1 MPSTTGDEMMK
12 KTALLVWLGLSA
24 AAAQAQTPDTL
35 ARVMESKQ
43 LRVCSPGDYKPFSF
57 DNQGKFEG
65 IDNDLMQVLAKSLGA
80 EVVMVKTSWP
90 DLMKDFTSGKC
101 DIGVGGISITLPRQ
115 QQALFSEPYF
125 TNGKTP
131 LVRCADVAKYQT
143 VEAINRPNVRIVA
156 NPFLLPYVSIYSR
169 VRPSLEKIHQFFD
182 AIPYGQVKLSLLPF
196 NGFPQYAL
204 TPRKLPQMVS
214 FDLIMDYDSVDQR
227 FTSLFDQ
234 ERYAKWEPQLS
245 IVRTQ
250 NLSDYL
256 TFRSAVGQKHAMEE
270 IYLKRLISYALRFK
284 SVGIYVAHDG
294 VNMPVAMMVMVKCDN
309 RLVVVDTARQRNDCG
324 SSGLFYILRHVVRVN
339 AESNLVL
346 NFPCRPFFLTE
357 ASKPFCLYGVQYKK
371 GMMRFI

>member
-1 MPSTTGDEMMK
+1 MMK

-65 IDNDLMQVLAKSLGA
+65 IDNDLMQLLAKSLGA

-156 NPFLLPYVSIYSR
+156 NPGGSNENYARTALTQAKLTMHPENLTIFQELIDKRADVFVTEAAEAIVKTHEHKGVLCGVNPDKPLRPAQNGWLVQNQDFRFKAYVDQFLR
-169 VRPSLEKIHQFFD
+169 LEKMS
-182 AIPYGQVKLSLLPF
+182 GNL
-196 NGFPQYAL
+196 
-204 TPRKLPQMVS
+204 
-214 FDLIMDYDSVDQR
+214 DSVIGR
-227 FTSLFDQ
+227 WLP
-234 ERYAKWEPQLS
+234 R
-245 IVRTQ
+245 
-250 NLSDYL
+250 
-256 TFRSAVGQKHAMEE
+256 
-270 IYLKRLISYALRFK
+270 
-284 SVGIYVAHDG
+284 
-294 VNMPVAMMVMVKCDN
+294 
-309 RLVVVDTARQRNDCG
+309 
-324 SSGLFYILRHVVRVN
+324 
-339 AESNLVL
+339 
-346 NFPCRPFFLTE
+346 
-357 ASKPFCLYGVQYKK
+357 
-371 GMMRFI
+371 

>member
-1 MPSTTGDEMMK
+1 MSIIWLRSSEIHRAGWDECIK
-12 KTALLVWLGLSA
+12 HAFNGSVYGYSWYLDAVCWEWEALV
-24 AAAQAQTPDTL
+24 
-35 ARVMESKQ
+35 V
-43 LRVCSPGDYKPFSF
+43 GDY
-57 DNQGKFEG
+57 E
-65 IDNDLMQVLAKSLGA
+65 M
-80 EVVMVKTSWP
+80 VMPLPLQK
-90 DLMKDFTSGKC
+90 
-101 DIGVGGISITLPRQ
+101 IGG
-115 QQALFSEPYF
+115 
-125 TNGKTP
+125 
-131 LVRCADVAKYQT
+131 
-143 VEAINRPNVRIVA
+143 VRIVA

-204 TPRKLPQMVS
+204 TPRKLPQMVP

-294 VNMPVAMMVMVKCDN
+294 VNMPVAMMVIVKCDN